1 MYHDSYCIFWPL
13 PCHTCREWSLQDQLR
28 QATESVK
35 NMQKLHESAQSQLF
49 ELRTQSG
56 LFPSSVTMVIFVTY
70 IWKFIVSWKIS
81 FFLHRGGSSCK
92 GGWSQPSDG
101 WSWKGSSTIS
111 QSWEG
116 KGSLAICNS
125 SLMLLSSDCITCPT
139 CYNNC
144 YHQSCLNGLTYGLV
158 STIFL
163 VWGEDIFGIWFE
175 LGLNCTKSF
184 LMICILKSQG
194 QINETWIQPFRD

>member
-1 MYHDSYCIFWPL
+1 
-13 PCHTCREWSLQDQLR
+13 
-28 QATESVK
+28 
-35 NMQKLHESAQSQLF
+35 
-49 ELRTQSG
+49 
-56 LFPSSVTMVIFVTY
+56 MVIAGPTKASY
-70 IWKFIVSWKIS
+70 RKCKEYAKATWISAKPIVWASHSIRSISKQCDHGHLCDLYLKVYSELKILI
-81 FFLHRGGSSCK
+81 FFPRGGSSCK

-125 SLMLLSSDCITCPT
+125 SLMLLSFDCITCPI

-158 STIFL
+158 SAIFL